1 VAVSKNDIK
10 KVDLPKLRFT
20 QAMKNKISKLLFIFN
35 LFVSTSI
42 ATGQP
47 WKSPYNLHPPLA
59 GPLFLSGSFGEIRT
73 NSFHAGI
80 DFRTG
85 GKVGAKVFASE
96 DGFIS
101 RIRISGVGFGKAIYI
116 QHPNGITTVYAHLD
130 RFAKHIDEFVKEHQY
145 RQKSFDVDIYLKSND
160 IKVKRGEF
168 IATSGNTGSSG
179 GPHLHYEVRRTEEQI
194 PLNPLFSNLP
204 IIDTIPPFVNS
215 AWIYPLDSASL
226 INHKNKKLELFVQGK
241 NKRYAVKDTIRATGN
256 VGFGIKTYDYLS
268 GGSLR
273 CGVYSISM
281 KVNGK
286 SVYHFSVD
294 EFNFNETRYA
304 NSHIDFEERQV
315 SGKRVHR
322 LFLDPN
328 NKFSGYKKVLNKGY
342 INVQKDSLYNISIL
356 ITDANGNKT
365 ELKILM
371 VGEIKSDK
379 NIRAE
384 YPKDTISH
392 PYWLFYNDN
401 YLEHELFTIK
411 MPRNVLYNNLF
422 FTYNTSEPLPESF
435 SSVIHV
441 HNRFTPVHRSYSLA
455 IKAESI
461 PEKYR
466 EKALICS
473 INPEGKIEET
483 GGWYINGFVETNVNF
498 FGDFVIMVDS
508 IAPSILPLNISEG
521 KDMGKETSIRFQVE
535 DELSG
540 IASIIGTINGN
551 WVLFEHDP
559 KNNLIFY
566 EFDSKRLSRNKTHEL
581 KLLVEDKKG
590 NKTDYS
596 CSFIW

>member
-1 VAVSKNDIK
+1 M
-10 KVDLPKLRFT
+10 PKLRFD
-20 QAMKNKISKLLFIFN
+20 QAMNNQIIKLLSFFC
-35 LFVSTSI
+35 LLVSTNAAI
-42 ATGQP
+42 GQP
-47 WKSPYNLHPPLA
+47 WKSPYDLHPPLD

-96 DGFIS
+96 NGFIS
-101 RIRISGVGFGKAIYI
+101 RIRVSGVGFGKAIYI

-130 RFAKHIDEFVKEHQY
+130 RLAKPIEEFVKEHQY
-145 RQKSFDVDIYLKSND
+145 RQKSFDVDIYLKPND
-160 IKVKRGEF
+160 IRVKRGEF

-194 PLNPLFSNLP
+194 PLNPSFSNLP
-204 IIDTIPPFVNS
+204 IIDTIPPVVNS

-226 INHKNKKLELFVQGK
+226 INLKNKKLELFVQG
-241 NKRYAVKDTIRATGN
+241 NHKRYVVKDTIRAMGN
-256 VGFGIKTYDYLS
+256 IGFGVKTYDYLS

-273 CGVYSISM
+273 CGVYSLSM

-286 SVYHFSVD
+286 SVYNFSVD

-304 NSHIDFEERQV
+304 NSHIDFEERQI
-315 SGKRVHR
+315 SGKRVHK

-342 INVQKDSLYNISIL
+342 INVQTDSLYDVRII
-356 ITDANGNKT
+356 IGDAIGNQT
-365 ELKILM
+365 ELKMLM
-371 VGEIKSDK
+371 IGDK
-379 NIRAE
+379 NRYQHITAE
-384 YPKDTISH
+384 YPKDTTSH
-392 PYWLFYNDN
+392 PYWLFYNEN
-401 YLEHELFTIK
+401 YLEHDHFTIK
-411 MPRNVLYNNLF
+411 MPRNALYKNLF
-422 FTYNTSEPLPESF
+422 FTYNTSEPIPESF
-435 SSVIHV
+435 SPVIHV

-455 IKAESI
+455 IKAELI

-473 INPEGKIEET
+473 INPEGKIEEA
-483 GGWYINGFVETNVNF
+483 GGWYINGTVETNVNF
-498 FGDFVIMVDS
+498 FGDFMVMVDS
-508 IAPSILPLNISEG
+508 IPPSILPLNVYEG

-535 DELSG
+535 DKLSG
-540 IASIIGTINGN
+540 IANITGTINDN

-566 EFDSKRLSRNKTHEL
+566 EFDSKRLSRNKTHTL

-590 NKTDYS
+590 NASNFS
-596 CSFIW
+596 CSFNW